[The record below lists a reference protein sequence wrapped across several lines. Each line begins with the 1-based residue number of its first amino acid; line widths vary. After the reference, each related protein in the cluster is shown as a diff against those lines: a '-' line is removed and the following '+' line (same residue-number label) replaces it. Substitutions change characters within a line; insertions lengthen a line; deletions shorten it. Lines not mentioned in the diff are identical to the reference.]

1 MISHKEAMI
10 HNNVDMV
17 NEPPH
22 YKSLNGVSCTEVVR
36 HMMFFGGSCFKYLYR
51 CGSKWDDIGD
61 LKKAIRCAEQAEM
74 DSEKV
79 CWSAIVGI
87 NSVAS
92 VKNKN
97 IGAAM
102 NYISTEDWKWVIVS
116 IKAEIARLE
125 SETAND

>member
-1 MISHKEAMI
+1 MISHKEAELQ
-10 HNNVDMV
+10 NGVDMV
-17 NEPPH
+17 NHPPH

-61 LKKAIRCAEQAEM
+61 LKKAVRCAEQAGI
-74 DSEKV
+74 DNEKV
-79 CWSAIVGI
+79 CWSAIIGI

-102 NYISTEDWKWVIVS
+102 NYISTEDWQWVIIS

-125 SETAND
+125 SEAVND